1 MRINGNFFNFMN
13 SSFFNRSS
21 VVSRLFGSRHAGNVH
36 TQDRNRVDKHFPPHM
51 EDGVFYQKGHRPES
65 KLYTRQG
72 TFVGASSRQAPNRRN
87 AFRPFHSEQEA
98 LHSQVIHG
106 TNPKQV
112 SVKDNEVHFE
122 SHSYYEFTDK
132 DGKAHTVFSLNT
144 TLSTDTYA
152 DFDQEAAD
160 YVDFWG
166 SLASGNTS
174 ALKEKYSQSEIRD
187 KLEEAG
193 IQNGFFTVG
202 VGKSSQTYYLSQNKD
217 VDALFSKEEYDKQY
231 NALTSGKAFELDDFQ
246 PGQTVTVGGKDYVLK
261 DDKSLD
267 IEYGAELYSSGGLET
282 FA

>member
-21 VVSRLFGSRHAGNVH
+21 MVSRLFGSRNAGNMH
-36 TQDRNRVDKHFPPHM
+36 MPDRNHANKHSQTYM
-51 EDGVFYQKGHRPES
+51 EDGVLYHRGHRPES

-72 TFVGASSRQAPNRRN
+72 TFVGARSRQDPNRRN

-98 LHSQVIHG
+98 LHSEVIHG

-122 SHSYYEFTDK
+122 SHSYYEFTGK

-144 TLSTDTYA
+144 ALSTDTYA
-152 DFDQEAAD
+152 SFDKEAAE

-166 SLASGNTS
+166 SLANGNTV
-174 ALKEKYSQSEIRD
+174 ALTQKYSQAEIRE

-202 VGKSSQTYYLSQNKD
+202 VGKNSQTYYLSQNKD
-217 VDALFSKEEYDKQY
+217 VDALFSKAEYDKRY
-231 NALTSGKAFELDDFQ
+231 DALVSGKAFQLDKFQ
-246 PGQTVTVGGKDYVLK
+246 PGQTVTVGGKDYVLNEHK
-261 DDKSLD
+261 GID
-267 IEYGAELYSSGGLET
+267 IEYGAEV
-282 FA
+282 

>member
-1 MRINGNFFNFMN
+1 MRLNGNFFHFMN

-21 VVSRLFGSRHAGNVH
+21 MVSRLFGSRNAGNVH
-36 TQDRNRVDKHFPPHM
+36 MQDRKRVDQHFQPHM

-72 TFVGASSRQAPNRRN
+72 TFAGARSRQDPNRRN

-98 LHSQVIHG
+98 LHSEIIHG
-106 TNPKQV
+106 THPKQA
-112 SVKDNEVHFE
+112 SAKDNEVHFE
-122 SHSYYEFTDK
+122 SHSYYEFTGK

-152 DFDQEAAD
+152 SFDEEAAE

-166 SLASGNTS
+166 SLANGNTS
-174 ALKEKYSQSEIRD
+174 ALKQKYSQAEIRD

-217 VDALFSKEEYDKQY
+217 VDALFSKEAYDKRY
-231 NALTSGKAFELDDFQ
+231 DALTSGKAFELDDFQ
-246 PGQTVTVGGKDYVLK
+246 PGQTVTVGGRDYVLNENK
-261 DDKSLD
+261 G
-267 IEYGAELYSSGGLET
+267 IAIAYGAELY
-282 FA
+282 